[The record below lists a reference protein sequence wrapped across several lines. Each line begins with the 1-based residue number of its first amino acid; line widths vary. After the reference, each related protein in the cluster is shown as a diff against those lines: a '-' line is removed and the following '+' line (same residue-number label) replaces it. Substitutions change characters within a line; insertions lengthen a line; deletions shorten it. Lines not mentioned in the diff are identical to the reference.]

1 VNESL
6 FPFPDDSPLG
16 RATRDPIAALAL
28 LAEAVSRREQE
39 MENYVIAANAALG
52 HARQHG
58 LIRLPEGEPAEVAD
72 VLGKPGVP
80 APHELYAQTGGGQA
94 YIDAMIEHGYVVKK
108 GAASGAPD
116 GEQEA

>member
-58 LIRLPEGEPAEVAD
+58 LIRLPEG
-72 VLGKPGVP
+72 KPGVP